1 MKPVIIAASTGCSS
15 ISAERACIRPLEAA
29 LRTSF
34 PEYDVCRAYTSQR
47 ILERLKQQG
56 EPADG
61 IDEAVRRYKG
71 HIACIAST
79 HIIPGGEYEKLI
91 AAAGNAPVS
100 APLLACEEDLRFMS
114 GLLERIAAEE
124 NRALLVMG
132 HGSDHAADEVYRRL
146 TKRLSDR
153 VFLACMKGSLTLD
166 SILPLLGPREIT
178 LMPLMLAAGG
188 HAARDLAGDHAS
200 SWKSILA
207 AAGFDVRVRM
217 QGLGSFEEVQQR
229 FVQKIRNVL

>member
-1 MKPVIIAASTGCSS
+1 MKPVIIAAGTGCSS
-15 ISAERACIRPLEAA
+15 LSAERACIRPLEAA

-34 PEYDVCRAYTSQR
+34 PEYDICRAYTSQR

-61 IDEAVRRYKG
+61 IGEAVRRYKG
-71 HIACIAST
+71 RIACIASI
-79 HIIPGGEYEKLI
+79 HIIPGVEYEKLS
-91 AAAGNAPVS
+91 AAAGNIPVS
-100 APLLACEEDLRFMS
+100 APLLSCEDDLFFIS
-114 GLLERIAAEE
+114 GLLERVAEEE

-132 HGSDHAADEVYRRL
+132 HGSDHAADGVYLRL
-146 TKRLSDR
+146 NEILPAN
-153 VFLACMKGSLTLD
+153 VFLACMKGSLTPE
-166 SILPLLGPREIT
+166 SVLPHLVQKEIT
-178 LMPLMLAAGG
+178 LMPLMLTAGG
-188 HAARDLAGDHAS
+188 HAARDLAGDHDS
-200 SWKSILA
+200 SWKSILT